1 MDVSALAL
9 SVSAGRTN
17 SSISIALMSKVLDT
31 AEATGEALNEMI
43 ESAVI
48 PGLGENIDIR
58 V

>member
-9 SVSAGRTN
+9 SISAGRTN
-17 SSISIALMSKVLDT
+17 SNISIALMSKVLDT
-31 AEATGEALNEMI
+31 AEAAGEALNEMI